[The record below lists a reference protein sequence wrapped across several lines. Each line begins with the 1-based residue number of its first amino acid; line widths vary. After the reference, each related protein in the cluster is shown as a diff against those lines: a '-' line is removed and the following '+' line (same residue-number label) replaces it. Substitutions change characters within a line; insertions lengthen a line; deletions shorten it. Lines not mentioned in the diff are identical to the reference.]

1 MRKPSLLDPEQAWLL
16 WTKLHDCADQLWDT
30 FAEAFAQR
38 CIEESRFQGL
48 PDNSAN
54 REFDLPF

>member
-1 MRKPSLLDPEQAWLL
+1 MKPNPSLDFEKAWLL

-38 CIEESRFQGL
+38 CLEESRFQGL
-48 PDNSAN
+48 PDDLAN